1 MWSPFIMQKL
11 ISDNRLFEF
20 IQKKKRLFEFEMW
33 EDLKSQ
39 SKEHVQSQRTCSCE
53 LRQNFHEAAKS
64 ILDMDW
70 LSKMPVLTLVKFSLS
85 EARFSED
92 VDCSTMFDHKSSYA
106 VITRQR
112 IGKNSQIPLIFKIIS
127 VLPLGMETGIRTRRR
142 QSLKQFILF
151 YFYFYF
157 FMKIKINIYF
167 IFNKILYIK

>member
-1 MWSPFIMQKL
+1 MQKL

-39 SKEHVQSQRTCSCE
+39 SKEHVQSQRTCLCE
-53 LRQNFHEAAKS
+53 LRENFHEAAKS

-70 LSKMPVLTLVKFSLS
+70 LSRMPILTLALINSLCL
-85 EARFSED
+85 ARFSED
-92 VDCSTMFDHKSSYA
+92 DLDCSTVFDHKSFYA

-127 VLPLGMETGIRTRRR
+127 VLPLGTETRIRTRRR
-142 QSLKQFILF
+142 QSLKQFFL
-151 YFYFYF
+151 FYFYF